1 MSNKREDK
9 MKILY
14 VSTDF
19 PPLNT
24 SASIR
29 NLSLVNG
36 LVNYS
41 NVDVLTLEVP
51 NFLKD
56 ITLEKYLSK
65 SVKVYR
71 DKLGKI
77 LSRYYKIKSKRV
89 NSCYI
94 NSNSKNYNINLEKLL
109 RTLVKEVYFVPD
121 IYKEWINGL
130 NYNFII
136 NKNYDLIISSSD
148 AKTSHFVTMKIHSY
162 YKKKY
167 LPVKWFQIWGD
178 PWSED
183 ISLSRYK
190 RFIASLK
197 QKSILNKA
205 DRIYYVSLPS
215 TNKMKHKYPEI
226 SRNIDCIGRSYV
238 KEIKSNNVGKKSYN
252 NINITYTGGLTRHRD
267 ISNLL
272 NAIIKYNKY
281 NNNNIILNIY
291 GPVDSKTASIIS
303 EYRDIINYYHTV
315 NFANVLKAMQASN
328 ILLFISNDNSHQI
341 PGKIYD
347 YFSTEK
353 HIFAIID
360 ENSIEVNKFLK
371 STKRCIISKNCFLNI
386 YEKMKILIENLDK
399 QEKPLVQY
407 SPKNVAYKIIKDY
420 NNFNKSDKDAY
431 S

>member
-1 MSNKREDK
+1 

-41 NVDVLTLEVP
+41 NIDVLTLEVP

-89 NSCYI
+89 SSCYI
-94 NSNSKNYNINLEKLL
+94 NSNSKNCSINLEKLL

-148 AKTSHFVTMKIHSY
+148 AKTSHFIAMKIYSY

-178 PWSED
+178 PWDED

-190 RFIASLK
+190 RCYQIYCSL
-197 QKSILNKA
+197 
-205 DRIYYVSLPS
+205 
-215 TNKMKHKYPEI
+215 H
-226 SRNIDCIGRSYV
+226 
-238 KEIKSNNVGKKSYN
+238 
-252 NINITYTGGLTRHRD
+252 
-267 ISNLL
+267 
-272 NAIIKYNKY
+272 
-281 NNNNIILNIY
+281 
-291 GPVDSKTASIIS
+291 
-303 EYRDIINYYHTV
+303 
-315 NFANVLKAMQASN
+315 
-328 ILLFISNDNSHQI
+328 
-341 PGKIYD
+341 
-347 YFSTEK
+347 
-353 HIFAIID
+353 
-360 ENSIEVNKFLK
+360 
-371 STKRCIISKNCFLNI
+371 
-386 YEKMKILIENLDK
+386 
-399 QEKPLVQY
+399 
-407 SPKNVAYKIIKDY
+407 
-420 NNFNKSDKDAY
+420 
-431 S
+431 